1 MRFLSWFNA
10 VPAIGAA
17 ILMCV
22 LPQARADEPT
32 AFALVKE
39 GDRYVGE
46 QSRDKVVEIHSDK
59 SVGTVVPNIW
69 YIVYYDPTA
78 TFKAVEVKFAAGKMI
93 DVKRPLRMLEPITG
107 DQNPLDFSKLTID
120 SDKALKIALAE
131 PILEKLTVKASS
143 LKLARGEGG
152 LPVWKVRIWAAK
164 LHNPNDLANLGEVT
178 VTADDGKVIKNDLKI
193 SRVD

>member
-1 MRFLSWFNA
+1 MRFLSWFNS
-10 VPAIGAA
+10 VPVIGAA

-22 LPQARADEPT
+22 LAQARADEPT

-69 YIVYYDPTA
+69 YIVDYDPTA

-93 DVKRPLRMLEPITG
+93 DVKRPLRMLEPIT
-107 DQNPLDFSKLTID
+107 
-120 SDKALKIALAE
+120 
-131 PILEKLTVKASS
+131 
-143 LKLARGEGG
+143 
-152 LPVWKVRIWAAK
+152 
-164 LHNPNDLANLGEVT
+164 
-178 VTADDGKVIKNDLKI
+178 
-193 SRVD
+193 